1 MKVALIGATGN
12 AGSRI
17 LNELINRGHQVTG
30 IVRNPQKFPS
40 IDGVKAVGTD
50 GSQSSLADALKGHDA
65 VVSSAK
71 FLDLDPDIL
80 VPAILDSGVKRYVV
94 VGGAGSLLHADGTE
108 EVDSEGF
115 PDFVKPNSLRG
126 TYLLDLLKK
135 TERLDWTYISP
146 SRMFT
151 PGERT
156 AKFRYGKDH
165 MLFDA
170 DGNSAISFEDFALA
184 LVDELEDPRYI
195 KQRFT
200 IGY

>member
-1 MKVALIGATGN
+1 MKVALVGASGN

-17 LNELINRGHQVTG
+17 LKELINRGHQVTG
-30 IVRNPQKFPS
+30 IVRHPENIPQ
-40 IDGVKAVGTD
+40 IDGVNAVGTD
-50 GSQSSLADALKGHDA
+50 SSKASLANAIKGHDA
-65 VVSSAK
+65 IVSSVK

-80 VPAILDSGVKRYVV
+80 VPAILDSGVTRYVV
-94 VGGAGSLLHADGTE
+94 VGGAGSLLHANGVE
-108 EVDSEGF
+108 EVNSEGF
-115 PDFVKPNSLRG
+115 PDFAKPNSLRG
-126 TYLLDLLKK
+126 TYMLDLLKK
-135 TERLDWTYISP
+135 TEGLDWTYISP

-156 AKFRYGKDH
+156 TKFRHGNNH

-170 DGNSAISFEDFALA
+170 EDKSAISFEDFALA
-184 LVDELEDPRYI
+184 LVDELDNPKYI